1 MNWLN
6 DIFRPKIKTMFSKIK
21 DEILVF
27 WIVVISKME
36 VYNLS
41 KKIVLVKMKSRLS
54 EKSFSLLFLLN
65 YFFLLFCLLFIEESF
80 FGLYRYFINTASKI
94 PLANINIESICPMEK
109 IPATVPMYLPDEK
122 SAN

>member
-1 MNWLN
+1 
-6 DIFRPKIKTMFSKIK
+6 MFSKIK

-65 YFFLLFCLLFIEESF
+65 YFFLLLCLLFIEESF